1 MPPAGGGAA
10 NVPSSNVNKAIQSLA
25 LKYCSECKS
34 SFDELSKIIQVQT
47 NFFLLNGQIL
57 QIAVNFTLLSRFV
70 IKKNRIFSNVQM
82 KLVNSMKKHISIVIF
97 IEFQTEAVG

>member
-1 MPPAGGGAA
+1 MPPASGGSA

-47 NFFLLNGQIL
+47 NFFLLNGKIL
-57 QIAVNFTLLSRFV
+57 QIAVNFALLSRFV
-70 IKKNRIFSNVQM
+70 IKKKQNFCQCSNEAGQLNEKTYINSYIYRISN
-82 KLVNSMKKHISIVIF
+82 
-97 IEFQTEAVG
+97 